1 MSGILPFASIQNP
14 VWTPLAREIHSTIW
28 GWIGLEVVRGY
39 VREWA
44 TTWNRKSKANE
55 IEQEKQNELFKNEA
69 NWCSDWQPI
78 LPAVP
83 LPPSSES
90 ISIVEKWASLAAIQD
105 VFGFTG
111 DKVLPWPLP
120 KDDHDLVAYTEWLSG
135 DARAY
140 QLLLRRASELPESY
154 ADTLR
159 DWLSSARKNP
169 HIVVTSSLPKDER
182 NGAVTTSIDDKG
194 AKNEIPSTK
203 ETESANSSGVNK
215 PKRSTVKGEGQV
227 KLIAALSKHH
237 EYADGSCLY
246 QEPIGNNALARL
258 AGVSGSTASTF
269 FEKEFGG
276 LKKYEAICSDVSRLI
291 TALKLLNQEFSP
303 HILFGDNPPDEATN
317 PEHKGDRSRKPRGSE
332 SGHDSD

>member
-14 VWTPLAREIHSTIW
+14 VWTPLAREIHSAIW
-28 GWIGLEVVRGY
+28 ERVGLEVVRGY

-44 TTWNRKSKANE
+44 TTWNGKSKASA
-55 IEQEKQNELFKNEA
+55 IEHEKQNELFKNEA
-69 NWCSDWQPI
+69 NWCSDWHPI

-90 ISIVEKWASLAAIQD
+90 ISMVEKWASLAAIQD

-182 NGAVTTSIDDKG
+182 NGAVTKSIDHK
-194 AKNEIPSTK
+194 AQTEQILNTK
-203 ETESANSSGVNK
+203 ETDSLQPNNMTGAIPAVAEPSNSPDNK
-215 PKRSTVKGEGQV
+215 N
-227 KLIAALSKHH
+227 LIVQEALR
-237 EYADGSCLY
+237 AVVDG
-246 QEPIGNNALARL
+246 GL
-258 AGVSGSTASTF
+258 AGVMRVAESAPSSQKVSEQMRNMLAADIERYWWTVDDWVCQLSCS
-269 FEKEFGG
+269 
-276 LKKYEAICSDVSRLI
+276 KKTIVGNKTKGI
-291 TALKLLNQEFSP
+291 
-303 HILFGDNPPDEATN
+303 PPCDAWKDIMAWRESN
-317 PEHKGDRSRKPRGSE
+317 KRSRFPGKL
-332 SGHDSD
+332 